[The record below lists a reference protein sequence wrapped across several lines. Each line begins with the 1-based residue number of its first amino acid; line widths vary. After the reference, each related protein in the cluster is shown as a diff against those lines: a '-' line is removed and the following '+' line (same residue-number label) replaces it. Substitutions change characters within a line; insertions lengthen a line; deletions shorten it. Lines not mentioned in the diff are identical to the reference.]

1 VLIGSAAWLCLL
13 QMRLT
18 SPDVK
23 PVLSPVVD
31 TTPLVR
37 RTSSWMAAIAPVS
50 PRSIYGHRYF
60 SAIMQAHPLLLL
72 GVELRIATAKS
83 SHRQKR
89 RQR

>member
-37 RTSSWMAAIAPVS
+37 RTSSRMAAIASWVPA
-50 PRSIYGHRYF
+50 PLYG
-60 SAIMQAHPLLLL
+60 MQASLHCFAGLSCKLQPK
-72 GVELRIATAKS
+72 V
-83 SHRQKR
+83 HRR
-89 RQR
+89 PW